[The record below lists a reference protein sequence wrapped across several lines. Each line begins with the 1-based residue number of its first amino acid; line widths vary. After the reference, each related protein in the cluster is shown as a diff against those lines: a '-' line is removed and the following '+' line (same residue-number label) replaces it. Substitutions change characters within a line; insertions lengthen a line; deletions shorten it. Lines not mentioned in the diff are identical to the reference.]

1 MSMSSNTREK
11 YVDKVQTFIFVRLV
25 TISLP
30 DILYYIKKLKMNSG
44 RIYYSSS
51 DWLTSTAI
59 GHLNSW
65 HDGKNA
71 SLFSKIVM
79 KNNDALLE

>member
-1 MSMSSNTREK
+1 
-11 YVDKVQTFIFVRLV
+11 
-25 TISLP
+25 
-30 DILYYIKKLKMNSG
+30 MNSG